1 VFFSMGPALYAL
13 VPWTSRVHSVGLF
26 VSAFAVLMTL
36 YGGAFATMPVYLAEL
51 FGTEH
56 AGVLFG
62 RLLTAH
68 AAAAVAGPVLVNSMH
83 ECQVAKGVSHT
94 EAYSSTMYLMA
105 CLLIVGFLCN
115 CAVQPI
121 SHTRARLMSRDF

>member
-1 VFFSMGPALYAL
+1 
-13 VPWTSRVHSVGLF
+13 
-26 VSAFAVLMTL
+26 
-36 YGGAFATMPVYLAEL
+36 MPVYPADL

-68 AAAAVAGPVLVNSMH
+68 AAAAVAGPVLVNYMR
-83 ECQVAKGVSHT
+83 EFQTAQGVPHT
-94 EAYSSTMYLMA
+94 EAYSSTMYVMA

-115 CAVQPI
+115 CAVQPL
-121 SHTRARLMSRDF
+121 SHTSSRQISRVFRSKK